1 MSNKVTGVR
10 PLPPACVPLRTVEL
24 THRTPALQKPMME
37 IVFREHANARA
48 GPKFRSLCPGL
59 GYAAG
64 YKGASLPLRASLGP
78 VLMYIPPRSQSSSAH
93 LLPLLLD
100 SSARKLTSRS
110 SPTCS
115 QACLQ
120 GAHLS
125 PDNARRVGGC

>member
-10 PLPPACVPLRTVEL
+10 PLPPACVPCLDVEL

-48 GPKFRSLCPGL
+48 GQKFLSLFPGL

-64 YKGASLPLRASLGP
+64 YKGASIPLCVPLTAA
-78 VLMYIPPRSQSSSAH
+78 VLMYLPPRSQSSSAL

-100 SSARKLTSRS
+100 SSPRKLTSRS
-110 SPTCS
+110 SPTCL

-125 PDNARRVGGC
+125 PCHA